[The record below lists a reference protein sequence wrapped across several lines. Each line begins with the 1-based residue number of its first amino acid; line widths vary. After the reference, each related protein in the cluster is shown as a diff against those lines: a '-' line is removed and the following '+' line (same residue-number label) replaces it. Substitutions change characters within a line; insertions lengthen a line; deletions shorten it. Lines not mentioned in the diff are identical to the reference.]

1 MPNITNTITAS
12 ITATE
17 DSTGSVIINR
27 AIGIG
32 FDSTTA
38 SGIEYMKLPAGVTVF
53 QLPISPVCQLYVKN
67 IDPALNIIVDVTLN
81 GGAPQQIASL
91 NPTDF
96 VLLWQKPGGAPG
108 NPGITNLTM
117 TPSGANALVEYFLGG

>member
-1 MPNITNTITAS
+1 MPNITNTLTAS

-17 DSTGSVIINR
+17 DTTGSVIINR

-38 SGIEYMKLPAGVTVF
+38 SGIEYQVLGAGATNV
-53 QLPISPVCQLYVKN
+53 QLPIAIVNQLYVKN
-67 IDPALNIIVDVTLN
+67 IDPAKSIIVSVTLN
-81 GGAPQQIASL
+81 GGLTQQIASL

-96 VLLWQKPGGAPG
+96 VLLWQKPGGAPS
-108 NPGITNLTM
+108 NPGITALIL
-117 TPSGANALVEYFLGG
+117 TPSAASCLVEYFLGG